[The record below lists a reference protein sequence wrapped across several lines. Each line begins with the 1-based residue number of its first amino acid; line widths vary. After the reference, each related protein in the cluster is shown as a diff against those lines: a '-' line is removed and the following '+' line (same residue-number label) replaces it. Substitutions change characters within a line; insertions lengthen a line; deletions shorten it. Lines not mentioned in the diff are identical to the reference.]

1 MQPLHSRSNLLSRSG
16 LPLANEL
23 WREVMHRAW
32 PMAGCAEKFPHD
44 LKAFIEFKRRP
55 TVTSTDGRLLA
66 VFFLP

>member
-1 MQPLHSRSNLLSRSG
+1 MR
-16 LPLANEL
+16 
-23 WREVMHRAW
+23 RAW
-32 PMAGCAEKFPHD
+32 PMTGCAEKFPHD

>member
-23 WREVMHRAW
+23 WREVMRRAW
-32 PMAGCAEKFPHD
+32 PTGCVEKFPHD